1 MCQVPSM
8 LYIKFL
14 GIEVQNMKKNG
25 IKNNNN
31 NTFEIDW
38 WMCVQIYFYIRKI
51 NEINI
56 KLGYENHQVFQKF
69 IKIIYYTFFLLE
81 LIWHL
86 LNTYLKQNSTFKNWH
101 KKITYII
108 CRKKLVDIM
117 LTIIDEQRFFDTLHK
132 MLNVEMVGVD
142 IKDLDIL

>member
-1 MCQVPSM
+1 
-8 LYIKFL
+8 
-14 GIEVQNMKKNG
+14 
-25 IKNNNN
+25 
-31 NTFEIDW
+31 
-38 WMCVQIYFYIRKI
+38 MCVQIYFYIRKI

-56 KLGYENHQVFQKF
+56 KLGYENHQIFQKF

-108 CRKKLVDIM
+108 CCKKLVDIM